1 MPPSP
6 PPRHAPLRAK
16 PYFLSGPTQAVC
28 NRVSPVGKREARRKR
43 AFVCFLLQN
52 RLGGRRST
60 GEGAAAASVPC
71 PSSPSVSS
79 WSNSAPPFQFQI
91 GFKFPSQP
99 VPPQNCLL
107 PKEGPGKAG
116 TCRPTSALIQNKE
129 QFPREMRT
137 QMIAKEE
144 ENRWV

>member
-6 PPRHAPLRAK
+6 PPRHAPLWAK
-16 PYFLSGPTQAVC
+16 PYFLPGPTQAVC

-43 AFVCFLLQN
+43 AFVCFLLHN

-71 PSSPSVSS
+71 PSSPSVSI
-79 WSNSAPPFQFQI
+79 WSNSVPPFQFQI
-91 GFKFPSQP
+91 GFKFPSSNQCP
-99 VPPQNCLL
+99 LKTVFF
-107 PKEGPGKAG
+107 PKKDQARLGLAVHFCSNSKQRAISKGNEDQ
-116 TCRPTSALIQNKE
+116 T
-129 QFPREMRT
+129 
-137 QMIAKEE
+137 IAKEE

>member
-6 PPRHAPLRAK
+6 PPRHAPLWAK
-16 PYFLSGPTQAVC
+16 PYFLPGLIQAVC

-43 AFVCFLLQN
+43 AFVCFLLHN

-71 PSSPSVSS
+71 PSSPSVCLELEQLST
-79 WSNSAPPFQFQI
+79 PFPISDWFQI
-91 GFKFPSQP
+91 PQLTP
-99 VPPQNCLL
+99 VPPLNCLL
-107 PKEGPGKAG
+107 SKEGPGKAV
-116 TCRPTSALIQNKE
+116 TRCPTSALIQNKE

-137 QMIAKEE
+137 K
-144 ENRWV
+144 R